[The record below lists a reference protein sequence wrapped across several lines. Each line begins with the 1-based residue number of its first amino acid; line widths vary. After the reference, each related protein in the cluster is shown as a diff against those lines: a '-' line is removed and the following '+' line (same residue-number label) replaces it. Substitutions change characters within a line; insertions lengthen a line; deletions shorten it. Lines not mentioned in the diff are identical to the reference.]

1 MFTLP
6 HPARRSPCAFAHR
19 EVLASTAYASL
30 GTCYVL
36 LKASTLD
43 NVQAHLGQRM
53 RCQSAKRYR
62 GCIPCLPDAVG

>member
-1 MFTLP
+1 MLTLP

-36 LKASTLD
+36 VKASTLD
-43 NVQAHLGQRM
+43 NAQAHLGQRM

-62 GCIPCLPDAVG
+62 GCIPCLPDALG